1 MKTIAQQQ
9 NISPGKYY
17 IILGTNLE
25 YNDETYTEWG
35 EKLYNRTFY
44 KTLEEAKSQKLNFF
58 LDNYGWQEFNT
69 VDQWTY
75 NSKIE
80 ESAFIA
86 AFLGENNA
94 NSIYDCSET
103 LENFVSFLKSLNI
116 EDSKILDL
124 LPDYSNIYE
133 IELS

>member
-1 MKTIAQQQ
+1 MKTIVQQE
-9 NISPGKYY
+9 NIPSGKYY

-58 LDNYGWQEFNT
+58 LDNYGWQEINT
-69 VDQWTY
+69 VDQWAW
-75 NSKIE
+75 NSSVE

-86 AFLGENNA
+86 AFLGEYNA
-94 NSIYDCSET
+94 NSIADCSET
-103 LENFVSFLKSLNI
+103 LENFISFLKSLNI
-116 EDSKILDL
+116 EENKIIDL